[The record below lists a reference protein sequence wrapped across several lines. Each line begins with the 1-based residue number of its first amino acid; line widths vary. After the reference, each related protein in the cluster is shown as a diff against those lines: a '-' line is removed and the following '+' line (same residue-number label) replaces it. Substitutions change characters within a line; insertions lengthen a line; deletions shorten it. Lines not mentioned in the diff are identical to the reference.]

1 MPSARRYAEP
11 FDAVVDGPKAAEL
24 WESDRSRAIALLI
37 GPGFCPGHDRQAYCS
52 GCPEPGFSLAGH
64 TTSARTGA
72 SGPILE
78 CDLSAAFGAACG

>member
-1 MPSARRYAEP
+1 MRKFTAALLILI
-11 FDAVVDGPKAAEL
+11 AVAFAAPACAQDGPKAAEL
-24 WESDRSRAIALLI
+24 WESDRSRAIALPI

-78 CDLSAAFGAACG
+78 CD